1 MNRLNYICLKI
12 VWWSSWPLLLMICCF
27 LFTGYMISGRFGS
40 SRLLDE
46 KEALALHKLLHAPL
60 ITLLLIHTIPATYL
74 ALRRWGWIKKSG
86 PVGKVEDSEELDHI
100 GDNTGL
106 RK

>member
-12 VWWSSWPLLLMICCF
+12 VWWSSWPLLLMLGCF
-27 LFTGYMISGRFGS
+27 LFTGYMISGRFGAG
-40 SRLLDE
+40 RFMDAT
-46 KEALALHKLLHAPL
+46 EALALHKLLHTPL
-60 ITLLLIHTIPATYL
+60 IALILIHTIPATYL

-86 PVGKVEDSEELDHI
+86 PIGKVEESEEVGQI
-100 GDNTGL
+100 GNNSVL